1 MPSTV
6 RRLTALTALAA
17 CACFVSYAAH
27 ADTSFTGI
35 GDVAGGSFSSLA
47 QGVSGD
53 GLTVVGQG
61 QGANGV
67 NLAVIWTAATGIK
80 TLYSTTTNGI
90 AYKASSDGKV
100 VVGRDGG
107 NGARAFRDNVGG
119 QPVFLGGLNPA
130 GSPPNQGRSWAI
142 SSDASVTVGSVA
154 SPASS
159 AGEQAFRY
167 TAATGLVPLGFLGS
181 IHDNGISYLSEA
193 HDVSGDGS
201 VIVGFSSSS
210 AGQSAFR
217 YTQAGGM
224 TDLGRLAGDTSNYIA
239 NGISTDGKVIVGKSL
254 ERGSFMWTEAG
265 GMQLLAGISSRRSAL
280 DTNANGSV
288 IVGFDY
294 LPGSGDTTAMFWLG
308 GVEFNLK
315 DYLIAQGNTSVVGWD
330 LRLANGVSDDG
341 LTIVGTGI
349 DPSGNVEG
357 FVAHI
362 SAVPEL
368 PSGAMLWVGLLAGGL
383 VSRRRMKAII

>member
-1 MPSTV
+1 MPFAL
-6 RRLTALTALAA
+6 RRLAALT
-17 CACFVSYAAH
+17 CACSVSYAAH
-27 ADTSFTGI
+27 AQTSFTGI

-67 NLAVIWTAATGIK
+67 NLAVVWTAATGIK

-90 AYKASSDGKV
+90 AYKASYDGKV
-100 VVGRDGG
+100 VAGRDGG
-107 NGARAFRDNVGG
+107 NGARAFRQTVGG
-119 QPVFLGGLNPA
+119 QPVFLGGLNPNGNPA
-130 GSPPNQGRSWAI
+130 NQGRSWAI

-167 TAATGLVPLGFLGS
+167 TAATGLVGLGFLGS
-181 IHDNGISYLSEA
+181 INNNGISYLSEA
-193 HDVSGDGS
+193 RDVSGDGS
-201 VIVGFSSSS
+201 VLVGFSSSS

-217 YTQAGGM
+217 YTVAGGM

-239 NGISTDGKVIVGKSL
+239 NGISTDGKVIVGNSQ
-254 ERGSFMWTEAG
+254 ERGSFVWTAAG
-265 GMQLLAGISSRRSAL
+265 GMQSLAGISSRRSAL
-280 DTNANGSV
+280 ETNANGSV

-294 LPGSGDTTAMFWLG
+294 LPGSGNTSATFWLG
-308 GVEFNLK
+308 GAEFNLK
-315 DYLIAQGNTSVVGWD
+315 DYLIAQGNTSIVGWD

-349 DPSGNVEG
+349 DPSGFVEG

-368 PSGAMLWVGLLAGGL
+368 SSGAMLWVGLLAGGL
-383 VSRRRMKAII
+383 VSRRRLKTLR